1 MPRDVAWLVVV
12 LELTFLVV
20 GPWDL
25 VDDEHGWRHSS
36 RLNHSQLLV
45 IGVHSE
51 LVEFVHRLHCRAGLA
66 FLAASWLNLFC
77 ADLPPSLSGRA
88 QHSLCRGHGCGS
100 FCTLPR
106 SKGRLEYR
114 LFLLWGLKF
123 LLFFCH
129 PYLFS
134 SDLNWTLIYFCLL
147 SLWFALNPHLPLK
160 VEQKRAFSFYRWV
173 LCSWLSC
180 LVADH
185 YYCVVCCKDNL
196 PLYPRSIDIFFTR
209 NMRVFLLV
217 IFLRSLQNSQKSG
230 L

>member
-66 FLAASWLNLFC
+66 FLAACPRHRSPFSSGRRATKQRTDWSAASWLNLFC

-147 SLWFALNPHLPLK
+147 SLWFALNPHLPLLL
-160 VEQKRAFSFYRWV
+160 RGLGS
-173 LCSWLSC
+173 SC
-180 LVADH
+180 LSFCAIKPEGKI
-185 YYCVVCCKDNL
+185 YAQSGAKTG
-196 PLYPRSIDIFFTR
+196 IQ
-209 NMRVFLLV
+209 LL
-217 IFLRSLQNSQKSG
+217 
-230 L
+230 